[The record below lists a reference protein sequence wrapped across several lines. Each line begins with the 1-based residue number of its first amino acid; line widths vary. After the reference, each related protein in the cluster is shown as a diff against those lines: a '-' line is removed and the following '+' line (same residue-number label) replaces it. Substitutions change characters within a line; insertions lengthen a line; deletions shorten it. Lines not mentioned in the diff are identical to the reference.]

1 MGTEGADFRVIAGRY
16 RLEARIGRGG
26 MGVVWRA
33 VDQVLGRRVA
43 VKELLP
49 DDSLPEEDARRRRE
63 RTFRE
68 ARAVAQLRHPH
79 IIVVHDVV
87 EQDERPYLV
96 MELVDGGSL
105 ADRISRQG
113 PVDAGEAARIG
124 IALLGAVRTAHEAG
138 VLHRDIKPANVLIES
153 GTGRVVLTDFGIA
166 QVAGA
171 TTLTE
176 TGSFVG
182 SPEYTA
188 PERMSGVRTGPES
201 DLWSVGALLCTVLS
215 GESLFRRDSLGGIL
229 HAVVAADIRPP
240 VEAEP
245 LLPVVRGLLERDPDR
260 RLGAAD
266 AEQMLWAFL
275 ETGRTPEAP
284 GAPAPGRGHRI
295 GGGRAPRPG
304 VAGGWTQR
312 SRAAGSRMPGSGA
325 PGSRPSESDA
335 AQVHT
340 PGSDAARGRRS
351 GSDASHGRPSGSD
364 GAPDGTPAIDAAQ
377 GGTPGSDMARGHTS
391 GSDAVQGRT
400 PGSGPPGS
408 RPSESD
414 AAQGPSS
421 GSEAA
426 HGRTSGSEAAQDRT
440 SGSEAAQD
448 RTSGSDA
455 AGPRVP
461 RPDAASGAAPWADAA
476 RSRTPEGAAAHT
488 PTRQDPPLG
497 GPQPPP
503 TAAAAAEPPAR
514 TSTRGVLV
522 AALLVA
528 ALAGAGVSAAALL
541 LHGSGHGGGG
551 SPGGTATSPATGT
564 GTSPSA
570 PPSPSPSPTPT
581 GPSPS
586 GTRPTASA
594 GSHTAPSGYR
604 TAWDPAGFSLAVPED
619 FTRSPQGERVF
630 YLSPGETFR
639 LGIKA
644 ADPQPGGPQA
654 VMDRSAANGPAT
666 NPGYHDGRVTPTSH
680 GGHPAALWEFT
691 WNGFSAA
698 EGPRHTY
705 DLCWEEGGRMYD
717 VWVSAPVGKV
727 REAREYFDV
736 AVDTFRAGS

>member
-26 MGVVWRA
+26 MGVVWQA
-33 VDQVLGRRVA
+33 VDEVLGRRVA

-49 DDSLPEEDARRRRE
+49 DDSLSEEDARRRRD

-68 ARAVAQLRHPH
+68 ARAVGRLRHPH
-79 IIVVHDVV
+79 IVVVHDVV

-113 PVDAGEAARIG
+113 PVDAAEVARIG
-124 IALLGAVRTAHEAG
+124 VALLGAVRTAHEAG

-188 PERMSGVRTGPES
+188 PERMSGLRTGPES
-201 DLWSVGALLCTVLS
+201 DLWSVGALLCTALS
-215 GESLFRRDSLGGIL
+215 GESPFRRDSLGGIL

-240 VEAEP
+240 AQAEP

-260 RLGAAD
+260 RLGAAE
-266 AEQMLWAFL
+266 AEQMLRTFL

-284 GAPAPGRGHRI
+284 GTASGDTATGRVHRI
-295 GGGRAPRPG
+295 VG
-304 VAGGWTQR
+304 
-312 SRAAGSRMPGSGA
+312 
-325 PGSRPSESDA
+325 
-335 AQVHT
+335 
-340 PGSDAARGRRS
+340 
-351 GSDASHGRPSGSD
+351 
-364 GAPDGTPAIDAAQ
+364 
-377 GGTPGSDMARGHTS
+377 
-391 GSDAVQGRT
+391 GRT
-400 PGSGPPGS
+400 PWPG
-408 RPSESD
+408 
-414 AAQGPSS
+414 AA
-421 GSEAA
+421 
-426 HGRTSGSEAAQDRT
+426 GRTAKPGATT
-440 SGSEAAQD
+440 SRA
-448 RTSGSDA
+448 
-455 AGPRVP
+455 
-461 RPDAASGAAPWADAA
+461 RPDAASY
-476 RSRTPEGAAAHT
+476 TPTQQDLPYAGAHT
-488 PTRQDPPLG
+488 PG
-497 GPQPPP
+497 VAGPV
-503 TAAAAAEPPAR
+503 AEPPAR
-514 TSTRGVLV
+514 PSTRGVLV

-541 LHGSGHGGGG
+541 LNRDGGGGGG

-564 GTSPSA
+564 RTSPDS
-570 PPSPSPSPTPT
+570 PPASGTAGPTPT
-581 GPSPS
+581 A
-586 GTRPTASA
+586 TRPTGTAPGRTDSP
-594 GSHTAPSGYR
+594 TAPSGYR
-604 TAWDPAGFSLAVPED
+604 TARDPAGFSLAVPQD

-630 YLSPGETFR
+630 YLSPGDTFR
-639 LGIKA
+639 LGVKV

-654 VMDRSAANGPAT
+654 VMERSAAEGPSA
-666 NPGYHDGRVTPTSH
+666 NPGYHDGRVTRTTH
-680 GGHPAALWEFT
+680 DGHRAALWEFT
-691 WNGFSAA
+691 WDGFSAT

-705 DLCWEEGGRMYD
+705 DLCWEEAGRMYD